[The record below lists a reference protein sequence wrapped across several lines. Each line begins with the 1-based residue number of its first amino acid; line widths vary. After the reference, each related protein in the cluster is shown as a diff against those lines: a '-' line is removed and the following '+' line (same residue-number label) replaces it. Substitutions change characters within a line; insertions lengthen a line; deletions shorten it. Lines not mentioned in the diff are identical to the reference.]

1 MLRMQMKIS
10 NRQRWLAAAGLSS
23 LAAGQLATWATTAS
37 WKGIA
42 GDDPPEDPTEPD
54 FDWPSAILFGALA
67 GAVVG
72 VAVVLARGGAGA
84 AWKAT
89 TGRKPPRARRR

>member
-1 MLRMQMKIS
+1 MSMRIS
-10 NRQRWLAAAGLSS
+10 NRHRWLAAAGLSS
-23 LAAGQLATWATTAS
+23 LAAAHLATLATTAS

-42 GDDPPEDPTEPD
+42 GDDPPDDPTEPN

-67 GAVVG
+67 GAAVG

-84 AWKAT
+84 AWKAK
-89 TGRKPPRARRR
+89 TGRKPPRETRRSR